1 MRFFRHCAPAF
12 KVSLHWALAL
22 LLLVMSVLGSVAA
35 SHAPVHGD
43 PASAVTALSPDSPAG
58 CDKEAPHPPG
68 LASLSHDLAHVW
80 HHCGVVMA
88 VLPMP
93 TVKLTTLP
101 PTLPPSVASILAP
114 PPSLK
119 GLFRP
124 PIR

>member
-1 MRFFRHCAPAF
+1 MRFLRHYAPASN
-12 KVSLHWALAL
+12 VSLHWALAVL
-22 LLLVMSVLGSVAA
+22 LLAMSVLGSVAA
-35 SHAPVHGD
+35 SHAPVHDD
-43 PASAVTALSPDSPAG
+43 PAFAVAAPSSDSPAG
-58 CDKEAPHPPG
+58 CDEETRHPPG

-93 TVKLTTLP
+93 TVRLTKLP
-101 PTLPPSVASILAP
+101 PTPPPSVAFILAP